1 MPRGRTIT
9 ENQVE
14 KIYEM
19 HDAGHSINHI
29 ADVVGLKRWAV
40 ANRIKARG
48 QSQPDVPP
56 KSDSVA
62 GGDEGNGSD
71 EEGSQAQLGSVA
83 VATKTPETKLS
94 KALSSARASLIPEE
108 ASIITITPRRFET
121 TSALL
126 WQAKMVTEYE
136 WHWPK
141 LSMQDWLDT
150 FLYYAF
156 KQRGIILGGY
166 VVMSK
171 QQPRGKDGEEQEEY
185 NGG

>member
-1 MPRGRTIT
+1 MPRGKTVT
-9 ENQVE
+9 EKQVE

-19 HDAGHSINHI
+19 HDAGHTINHI
-29 ADVVGLKRWAV
+29 ADVVGLHRWAV

-48 QSQPDVPP
+48 QIQ
-56 KSDSVA
+56 SDTLTEDG
-62 GGDEGNGSD
+62 GGDGSGED
-71 EEGSQAQLGSVA
+71 NSQGESGGVA
-83 VATKTPETKLS
+83 VATKPSETKIS
-94 KALSSARASLIPEE
+94 KTLSSARASTIPEE

-126 WQAKMVTEYE
+126 WQAKMVTEHE

-166 VVMSK
+166 VVLDK
-171 QQPRGKDGEEQEEY
+171 EQRRGNGSEEQEAD
-185 NGG
+185 NGS